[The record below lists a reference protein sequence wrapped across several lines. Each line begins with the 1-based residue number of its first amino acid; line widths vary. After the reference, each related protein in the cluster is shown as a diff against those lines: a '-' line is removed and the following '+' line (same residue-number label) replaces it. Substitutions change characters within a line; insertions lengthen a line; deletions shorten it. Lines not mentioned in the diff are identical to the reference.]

1 MRRGVREK
9 MDEMERG
16 CTHMALQSV
25 AAKYFPREK
34 KRHAGACRFFSRGK
48 KYIERK
54 QMAL

>member
-16 CTHMALQSV
+16 CTHMVLQSV

-34 KRHAGACRFFSRGK
+34 KRHAPACRFFSRGK
-48 KYIERK
+48 VY
-54 QMAL
+54 

>member
-16 CTHMALQSV
+16 CAHMVLQSV

-34 KRHAGACRFFSRGK
+34 KQHAGACRFFSRGK
-48 KYIERK
+48 VY
-54 QMAL
+54 